1 VTKRT
6 PATKASIRILLL
18 EDERPHA
25 ELALRELK
33 RAGMQIQSRLAVS
46 EDTFRRE
53 LAEFA
58 PQVILSD
65 FTIPGFDGM
74 HALSLARELCPEVPF
89 IFVSGTIGEE
99 YAVRALQNGA
109 TDYVLKENLI
119 RLPAAVERALLA
131 ASERGQLQRVERAL
145 RESEA
150 GLRRAQLMAQLAHVV
165 TGAEGRFES
174 WSDSLPQMIGIAPAQ
189 MPTSTRAWLALLHPD
204 DRTPF
209 RATSIEARRRG
220 ARMEMAYRLR
230 GADGAWLHVR
240 QVMEPLAN
248 GADAED
254 STRWF
259 NTLQDVTA
267 QRQAEEALRASE
279 EHYRTTFE
287 QAAVGVAHTS
297 FDGELLMVN
306 RAFCEMI
313 GYSRVEAIQLNTR
326 DITHADDAGESA
338 AVRARLLAA
347 PDRSIEREVRL
358 IRKDRS
364 EFWVSVSTSTVR
376 GAGGK
381 PAHFVSVLN
390 DVTERRLAAQR
401 LSESEARFRSLS
413 QLSSDWF
420 WQTDAEHRFIST
432 PAVVTARTG
441 MRANAYVG
449 KPRWEVDGLAP
460 ANGDWSAHWRVLERR
475 ETFRDFEL
483 VQQRADGQKI
493 HMQVNGEPIFDADGS
508 FQGYRGT
515 AKDITAQR
523 RGEEELR
530 RFRLALDN
538 SVDIILIVDRAT
550 MRHVDAN
557 QAACDLLGYT
567 REELLRLGPQD
578 VLPLGRAELEKRYD
592 ELIASPTQRSGM
604 QSFYRCKD
612 GSQLPFES
620 TRHVLRSGDSWL
632 IAVISRD
639 IRQRLAAETALRESE
654 ERFRSLSEL
663 SSDWFWQQ
671 DEEFRFVDFAGGE
684 GVGGWGR
691 DQSAARGLCRWEL
704 PGVMPVSGSWD
715 EHKATLKA
723 HKPFRDFEYQR
734 LLGDGSL
741 QYVTASGEPM
751 FDPDGRFT
759 GFRGVA
765 SDITSRKRA
774 DHELQ
779 RFRMAMDVSADSIY
793 LTDLDSMRFI
803 YVNNAAC
810 ERLGYAREKLLRLG
824 PKDVLPGSLEEIMSE
839 YDRVVLAGEKGLV
852 YERPFA
858 RKDGSQG
865 WTELHRR
872 VLQAGGG
879 MLMVSIGRDITE
891 RKQADERIRRLNRVH
906 AVLSGINAA
915 SVRVRDRD
923 ELFREACRVAVEAGG
938 FRMAWLGVV
947 DRQAML
953 IRPIAWQG
961 VDADYIGR
969 MPLRLEDTGAE
980 GRGLAGRAV
989 TERRAVVVDDM
1000 TQDPRITL
1008 TQEALQRGF
1017 RSLVMLPLVVADEAV
1032 GLMALYASEA
1042 GFFDEEEMKL
1052 LRELAGDIAF
1062 TLDHIEKQ
1070 EKLDYLAYYD
1080 QLTGLASRA
1089 LFLERASQSIGAA
1102 AAQADG
1108 KLALAIVDIE
1118 RLRVINESLGRQAG
1132 DALIKLV
1139 AERLK
1144 AVAGPGGVSRVSA
1157 DHFALVLGTVK
1168 GRSEAGRLVT
1178 DALQRSFG
1186 SPYQLGDTE
1195 LRISARA
1202 GVALYPSDGNDA
1214 EVLLRN
1220 AEAALR
1226 KGKDGGEHVT
1236 FHAPEMTARV
1246 AENLALENKLRQA
1259 LEKQEFVLH
1268 YQPKV
1273 DLETRRVVG
1282 VEGLIRW
1289 NNPERGLVP
1298 PGQFISLLEETGMIL
1313 QVGAWAL
1320 ERAVLDHGHWLR
1332 QGVPAPRIAVNVSA
1346 IQLRQRDFV
1355 DVVKEAIARGANP
1368 TAIDIEITESL
1379 LMEDVADNIRK
1390 LKALRDLGIKL
1401 SIDDFGTGYSSL
1413 GYLAKLPVHTL
1424 KIDRSFIITML
1435 NDPDTMTLVS
1445 TIISLAHSLRLTVV
1459 AEGVEQ
1465 EDQAKLL
1472 RLLRCDQIQGY
1483 LISRPVPMEDLTPL
1497 LVAQK

>member
-1 VTKRT
+1 VTKR
-6 PATKASIRILLL
+6 PPGTKASIRILLL

-33 RAGMQIQSRLAVS
+33 RAGLRVQSRLAVN
-46 EDTFRRE
+46 EETFRSE

-74 HALSLARELCPEVPF
+74 YALSLARELCPEVPF

-119 RLPAAVERALLA
+119 RLPAAVERALQDA
-131 ASERGQLQRVERAL
+131 RERGQLRRVERAL
-145 RESEA
+145 QESEA
-150 GLRRAQLMAQLAHVV
+150 GLRRAQLLAQLAHVV
-165 TGAEGRFES
+165 TGADGRFES
-174 WSDSLPQMIGIAPAQ
+174 WSDSLPQMIGVAPAE
-189 MPTSTRAWLALLHPD
+189 MPVSTRAWLALLHPD
-204 DRTPF
+204 DRAAF

-220 ARMEMAYRLR
+220 ARMDVEYRLR

-240 QVMEPLAN
+240 QVMEPLTD
-248 GADAED
+248 GKDAEGR
-254 STRWF
+254 TRWF

-267 QRQAEEALRASE
+267 QKLAEDALRASE

-287 QAAVGVAHTS
+287 QAAVGVVHAS
-297 FDGELLMVN
+297 FDGDLVMVN
-306 RAFCEMI
+306 RHFCEMV
-313 GYSRVEAIQLNTR
+313 GYSRAEAIQLNVR
-326 DITHADDAGESA
+326 DLTHPEDARASAES
-338 AVRARLLAA
+338 RAKLLGGTGAPYQRELRLL
-347 PDRSIEREVRL
+347 
-358 IRKDRS
+358 RKDGS
-364 EFWVSVSTSTVR
+364 QLWVNVTTSLVR

-381 PAHFVSVLN
+381 PAYFVSVLN
-390 DVTERRLAAQR
+390 DVTERRQAAQQ
-401 LSESEARFRSLS
+401 LLESEARFRSLL

-420 WQTDAEHRFIST
+420 WQTDAEHRFVAT
-432 PAVVTARTG
+432 PAVLTALTG
-441 MRANAYVG
+441 KRANAYVG
-449 KPRWEVDGLAP
+449 KPRWEVEGLAP
-460 ANGDWSAHWRVLERR
+460 ASGDWSAHRQVLERR

-483 VQQRADGQKI
+483 VQLRADGQKI
-493 HMQVNGEPIFDADGS
+493 HMQVNGEPIFDAEGR

-538 SVDIILIVDRAT
+538 SADIILIVDRAT
-550 MRHVDAN
+550 MRHIDAN

-592 ELIASPTQRSGM
+592 ELIANPAQRSGM
-604 QSFYRCKD
+604 RSYYRRKD
-612 GSQLPFES
+612 GALLPFES
-620 TRHVLRSGDSWL
+620 TRHVLRSGGSWL

-639 IRQRLAAETALRESE
+639 IRERLAAETALRESE

-691 DQSAARGLCRWEL
+691 DQSAARGLRRWEL
-704 PGVMPVSGSWD
+704 PGVIPVSGSWD
-715 EHKATLKA
+715 EHQAALKA

-741 QYVTASGEPM
+741 QYVSASGEPM
-751 FDPDGRFT
+751 FDAGGRFT
-759 GFRGVA
+759 GYRGVA
-765 SDITSRKRA
+765 SDITPRKRA

-779 RFRMAMDVSADSIY
+779 RFRLAMDVSADSIY

-810 ERLGYAREKLLRLG
+810 ERLGYAREKLLQLG

-852 YERPFA
+852 YERPFT

-872 VLQAGGG
+872 ALQAGGG

-891 RKQADERIRRLNRVH
+891 RKQADARIRRLNRVH
-906 AVLSGINAA
+906 AMLSGINAA

-923 ELFREACRVAVEAGG
+923 ELFREASRVAVEAGG

-947 DRQAML
+947 DRQAKL

-961 VDADYIGR
+961 VDAEYIGR
-969 MPLRLEDTGAE
+969 IPLRLEDTGPE

-989 TERRAVVVDDM
+989 TECRAVVVDDT

-1008 TQEALQRGF
+1008 RQEALQRGF
-1017 RSLVMLPLVVADEAV
+1017 HSLVMLPLVVGEEAV
-1032 GLMALYASEA
+1032 GVMALYASEI
-1042 GFFDEEEMKL
+1042 GFFDDEEMKL
-1052 LRELAGDIAF
+1052 LRELAGDIAYA
-1062 TLDHIEKQ
+1062 LDHIGKQ

-1102 AAQADG
+1102 AARADG

-1118 RLRVINESLGRQAG
+1118 RLRAINESLGRQAG

-1144 AVAGPGGVSRVSA
+1144 AIAGAGGVSRVSA
-1157 DHFALVLGTVK
+1157 DYFALVLGTVK

-1178 DALQRSFG
+1178 GALRACFDSAFK
-1186 SPYQLGDTE
+1186 LGDTE
-1195 LRISARA
+1195 LRVSARA
-1202 GVALYPSDGNDA
+1202 GVALYPSDGENA
-1214 EVLLRN
+1214 ELLLRN

-1226 KGKDGGEHVT
+1226 KGKEGGEQVT

-1259 LEKQEFVLH
+1259 LDKREFVLH

-1273 DLETRRVVG
+1273 DLQTRRIVG
-1282 VEGLIRW
+1282 TEALIRW
-1289 NNPERGLVP
+1289 NSPERGLVP
-1298 PGQFISLLEETGMIL
+1298 PGQFIPLLEETGLIL

-1332 QGVPAPRIAVNVSA
+1332 QGVAAPRIAVNVSA
-1346 IQLRQRDFV
+1346 IQLRRKDFI

-1368 TAIDIEITESL
+1368 TAIDVEITESL
-1379 LMEDVADNIRK
+1379 LMEDVDDNIRK
-1390 LKALRDLGIKL
+1390 LKALRDLGMKI

-1445 TIISLAHSLRLTVV
+1445 TIISLAHSLRMSVV
-1459 AEGVEQ
+1459 AEGVDH

-1472 RLLRCDQIQGY
+1472 RLLRCDEIQGY
-1483 LISRPVPMEDLTPL
+1483 LVSRPVPMEELTPL
-1497 LVAQK
+1497 LLAQK

>member
-6 PATKASIRILLL
+6 PGTKTSIRILLL

-33 RAGMQIQSRLAVS
+33 RAGLQVQSRLAAS
-46 EDTFRRE
+46 EETFRRE

-74 HALSLARELCPEVPF
+74 YALSLARELCPEVPF

-99 YAVRALQNGA
+99 YAVRALQSGA

-119 RLPAAVERALLA
+119 RLPAAVERALQD
-131 ASERGQLQRVERAL
+131 ASERGQLRRMERAL

-165 TGAEGRFES
+165 TGAEGKFES
-174 WSDSLPQMIGIAPAQ
+174 WSDSLPQMIGVAPAE
-189 MPTSTRAWLALLHPD
+189 MPASTRAWLALLHPE
-204 DRTPF
+204 DRAQF

-220 ARMEMAYRLR
+220 ARMEVAYRLR

-240 QVMEPLAN
+240 QVMEPLAD
-248 GADAED
+248 GAGVED
-254 STRWF
+254 RTRWF

-287 QAAVGVAHTS
+287 QAAVGLAHTS

-347 PDRSIEREVRL
+347 PDRPIEREVQL

-376 GAGGK
+376 GADGK

-390 DVTERRLAAQR
+390 DVTERRLAAQQ

-413 QLSSDWF
+413 HLSSDWF

-432 PAVVTARTG
+432 PAVLTARTG

-460 ANGDWSAHWRVLERR
+460 ANGDWNAHRQVLERR
-475 ETFRDFEL
+475 ETFRDFEI
-483 VQQRADGQKI
+483 VQLRADGKTV
-493 HMQVNGEPIFDADGS
+493 HMQVNGEPIFDADGR

-530 RFRLALDN
+530 RFRLAMD
-538 SVDIILIVDRAT
+538 SSADVILIVDRAT
-550 MRHVDAN
+550 MRHIDVN

-604 QSFYRCKD
+604 QSVYRCKD

-691 DQSAARGLCRWEL
+691 DQSAARGLRRWEL

-715 EHKATLKA
+715 EHQATLKA

-741 QYVTASGEPM
+741 QYVSSSGEPM
-751 FDPDGRFT
+751 FDADGRFT
-759 GFRGVA
+759 GYRGVA
-765 SDITSRKRA
+765 SDITPRKRA

-779 RFRMAMDVSADSIY
+779 RFRLAMDVSADSIY
-793 LTDLDSMRFI
+793 LTDLDSMRFV

-810 ERLGYAREKLLRLG
+810 ERLGYAREKLLQLG
-824 PKDVLPGSLEEIMSE
+824 PEDVLPGNLEDIMSE

-872 VLQAGGG
+872 VLKAGGG
-879 MLMVSIGRDITE
+879 MLMVTIGRDITE

-969 MPLRLEDTGAE
+969 MPLGLDDTGTP

-989 TERRAVVVDDM
+989 RECKAVVVDDM
-1000 TQDPRITL
+1000 TRDPRVTL
-1008 TQEALQRGF
+1008 KQEALQRGF
-1017 RSLVMLPLVVADEAV
+1017 HSLVMLPLVVAEEAV
-1032 GLMALYASEA
+1032 GVMALYASEI
-1042 GFFDEEEMKL
+1042 GYFDDEEMKL
-1052 LRELAGDIAF
+1052 LRELAGDIAYA
-1062 TLDHIEKQ
+1062 LDHIGKQ

-1102 AAQADG
+1102 AAQTDG

-1118 RLRVINESLGRQAG
+1118 RLRAINESLGRQAG
-1132 DALIKLV
+1132 DSLIKLV

-1144 AVAGPGGVSRVSA
+1144 TVAGPGGVSRVSA

-1186 SPYQLGDTE
+1186 GPYRLGDSE

-1202 GVALYPSDGNDA
+1202 GVALYPSDGTEA

-1226 KGKDGGEHVT
+1226 KGKDGGEQVT

-1259 LEKQEFVLH
+1259 LEKREFVLH

-1273 DLETRRVVG
+1273 DLETRRIVG

-1298 PGQFISLLEETGMIL
+1298 PGQFIPLLEETGMIL

-1368 TAIDIEITESL
+1368 TAIDLEITESL